1 MNLKLLAGLGLALAL
16 VPVLG
21 CATPQ
26 FGTFPD
32 AVHAC
37 RLVQPGQMS
46 RKRSLPPTSPGVAA
60 CLARHGWSAD
70 GTRRASPAPTTDAS
84 K

>member
-16 VPVLG
+16 GPVLG

-46 RKRSLPPTSPGVAA
+46 RK
-60 CLARHGWSAD
+60 
-70 GTRRASPAPTTDAS
+70 
-84 K
+84 